1 MVRAE
6 PRHSPE
12 CGEGKTCERK
22 WNVSL
27 VPQKGN
33 QAAEAYL
40 PHPTSIS
47 LTILSLVLKSTEAC
61 RTKDFKGMHFCNRL
75 AYELS
80 TVIACMHSYVG
91 EFVVLQ
97 K

>member
-1 MVRAE
+1 VEKEKHA
-6 PRHSPE
+6 
-12 CGEGKTCERK
+12 GEK
-22 WNVSL
+22 WNVIL

-61 RTKDFKGMHFCNRL
+61 RTKDFKGMDFTFAIVWHMSPRP
-75 AYELS
+75 S
-80 TVIACMHSYVG
+80 
-91 EFVVLQ
+91 
-97 K
+97 